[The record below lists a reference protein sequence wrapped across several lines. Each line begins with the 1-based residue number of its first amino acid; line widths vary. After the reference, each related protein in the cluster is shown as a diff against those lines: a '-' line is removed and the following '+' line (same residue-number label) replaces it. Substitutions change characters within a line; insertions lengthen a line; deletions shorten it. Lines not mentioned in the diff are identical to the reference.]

1 LTRALVD
8 PLPRLNIRS
17 GAEHPSPR
25 GVPLSSPEDLDV
37 VIERHH
43 EALLE
48 IARGRADG
56 FKALYSRG
64 DDATLANPF
73 GPPARGWEQIER
85 TLTGAARHYEDGEIR
100 SIERIA
106 KVVTTALA
114 YTVELERFTAR
125 VAGAAEPRPVTLRV
139 TTVFR
144 PEDGT
149 WRIVHRHAD
158 PIALPQPPESV
169 LER

>member
-1 LTRALVD
+1 MTSLD
-8 PLPRLNIRS
+8 
-17 GAEHPSPR
+17 
-25 GVPLSSPEDLDV
+25 DLDA

-56 FKALYSRG
+56 FRALYSRG

-73 GPPARGWEQIER
+73 GPPARGWDQIER
-85 TLTGAARHYEDGEIR
+85 TLDGAAAHYEDGEIR
-100 SIERIA
+100 SIETVA
-106 KVVTTALA
+106 KLVTPDLA

-125 VAGAAEPRPVTLRV
+125 VAGAREAAPVTLRV

-158 PIALPQPPESV
+158 PIAFPQPPESV